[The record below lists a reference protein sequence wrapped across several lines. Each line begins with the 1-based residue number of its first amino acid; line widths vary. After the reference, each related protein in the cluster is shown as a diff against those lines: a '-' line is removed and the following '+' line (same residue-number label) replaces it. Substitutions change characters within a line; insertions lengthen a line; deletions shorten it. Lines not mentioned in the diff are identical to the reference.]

1 MPSTAA
7 TEARRTYQTAYP
19 SLRVTRNTQPAD
31 SYSAAERRILGP
43 ARAILGAIYGPIAE
57 VLARLGVAPN
67 AVSLFQIVL
76 GAAIVLLIPTQPV
89 LALVLFVMA
98 LATDGV
104 DGLLA
109 RKTGRVT
116 KFGAL
121 LDQYA
126 DHIREVIVVGGLAAH
141 GALHPFVAVMY
152 GLAYPA
158 ANLTL
163 YICNA
168 YRVPLPIAVK
178 TYLTFYPA
186 MALYLLGG
194 LNVLDAAGTFAAA
207 LMWLLVAQGLWRLRA
222 AMDAPSSGA

>member
-1 MPSTAA
+1 MGTPTAP
-7 TEARRTYQTAYP
+7 R
-19 SLRVTRNTQPAD
+19 AD

-43 ARAILGAIYGPIAE
+43 ARRILGAIYGPVAG
-57 VLARLGVAPN
+57 VLARIGVTPN
-67 AVSLFQIVL
+67 AVSVFQIVL
-76 GAAIVLLIPTQPV
+76 GAAVVVLIPDRPALALVVFV
-89 LALVLFVMA
+89 LALA
-98 LATDGV
+98 SDGV

-109 RKTGRVT
+109 RRTGRAT

-126 DHIREVIVVGGLAAH
+126 DHIREVMVIGGLAAH

-168 YRVPLPIAVK
+168 YGVPLSVAIK

-194 LNVLDAAGTFAAA
+194 PNVLDAAGTIAVA
-207 LMWLLVAQGLWRLRA
+207 LMAILVAQGLWRLRG
-222 AMDAPSSGA
+222 AMDR

>member
-1 MPSTAA
+1 VTGG
-7 TEARRTYQTAYP
+7 AR
-19 SLRVTRNTQPAD
+19 PAD

-43 ARAILGAIYGPIAE
+43 ARSILAAIYGPIAAL
-57 VLARLGVAPN
+57 LAAIGVTPN

-76 GAAIVLLIPTQPV
+76 GLAVVLLIPTQPR
-89 LALVLFVMA
+89 LALIVFVVA
-98 LATDGV
+98 LASDGV

-109 RKTGRVT
+109 RRTGRVT
-116 KFGAL
+116 KFGGL

-126 DHIREVIVVGGLAAH
+126 DHVREVMVVAGLAAH
-141 GALHPFVAVMY
+141 GALHPFIAVMY

-168 YRVPLPIAVK
+168 YGAPLPIAIK

-194 LNVLDAAGTFAAA
+194 PNLLGPAGA
-207 LMWLLVAQGLWRLRA
+207 LAVGLMAILVMQGLWRLRA
-222 AMDAPSSGA
+222 AMDR

>member
-1 MPSTAA
+1 MA
-7 TEARRTYQTAYP
+7 TPVRA
-19 SLRVTRNTQPAD
+19 PAD

-43 ARAILGAIYGPIAE
+43 ARSILAAVYGPIAE

-67 AVSLFQIVL
+67 AVSLFQIAL
-76 GAAIVLLIPTQPV
+76 GVAVVVLIPTQPG
-89 LALVLFVMA
+89 LALALFALA
-98 LATDGV
+98 LATDGI
-104 DGLLA
+104 DGALA
-109 RKTGRVT
+109 RRTGRVT

-126 DHIREVIVVGGLAAH
+126 DHVREVMVVAGLAAH

-168 YRVPLPIAVK
+168 YRVPLPIAIK

-194 LNVLDAAGTFAAA
+194 ANVLDAAGTLAVG
-207 LMWLLVAQGLWRLRA
+207 LMSILVAQGLWRLRS
-222 AMDAPSSGA
+222 AMDR